1 MDKQIIFS
9 VFFIVFAAIMISAGV
24 ISKKWVSDTSDYI
37 LAGREVSL
45 LINIMGVAAIGFAGT
60 TVALAPG
67 YALLYGIKGSLI
79 WGCIYAA
86 LGLIVYGQVF
96 SNFIRRCGAQ
106 TLPEYLEMRY
116 DGKVRNVVACGTIV
130 GLCGILANNIVS
142 CAGIVSSYVG
152 WPQWVVI
159 ALAFAIILCFTYISG
174 LWAATITDFFQVTVG
189 IIAIPVF
196 LALLMQKFGGMEYLQ
211 GNWGAASV
219 WAEGI
224 TGGVMPVMSFKY
236 PSALTFFILFG
247 AALVWGNN
255 YYWMKIA
262 SCRNEKVAKK
272 SFTLAGILLIVVF
285 MIPLAI
291 IGAYA
296 GASMPEVFTL
306 GGGKVPPTAAYGALA
321 AIFPPFISSFFI
333 IGSVA
338 ASISTASTSALGAT
352 STATRDIY
360 QRMINPKA
368 DSKKTLKVSKVIM
381 LLIGILTWALCYF
394 PGGPTYLFAFANAWL
409 VPPAVLLCFGAVFP
423 KFNSNGAFWGVLA
436 GMITM
441 AVFTL
446 TELMGIFTVAKWTH
460 LALVGFV
467 VTIIVGLIA
476 SSLKPSKYYGRA
488 GWSNKVSE
496 GSREK
501 VKLDKRDIQVLSLIR
516 DGHKYM
522 ADITDALGV
531 DSKTSNESIERLD
544 IGGYIERASLIGSK
558 FYEFTI
564 TDKAKE
570 VLPELNSVE
579 MEMNKVGLN
588 KVYVGLLEKA
598 CVSSERA
605 AEYIKDQQWKSLK
618 ISSVTSHLTREGY
631 IVEKGLFKRRIEVT
645 QKGIDAVK
653 AFKKMSLK
661 AQ

>member
-1 MDKQIIFS
+1 MNVQVVFS
-9 VFFIVFAAIMISAGV
+9 IFFIVFAAIMVGAGV
-24 ISKKWVSDTSDYI
+24 ISKRWVSDTSDYI

-67 YALLYGIKGSLI
+67 YSILYGIKGSLI

-116 DGKVRNVVACGTIV
+116 DSKVRSVVACGTIV

-196 LALLMQKFGGMEYLQ
+196 LGLLMQKFGGMDFLQ
-211 GNWGAASV
+211 ANWGGASV

-224 TGGVMPVMSFKY
+224 SGGSMPVMSFKY
-236 PSALTFFILFG
+236 PSALTFFLLFG

-262 SCRNEKVAKK
+262 SCRNEKIAKK

-296 GASMPEVFTL
+296 GATMTEIFTL

-321 AIFPPFISSFFI
+321 GIFPPVISSFFI

-360 QRMINPKA
+360 QRIINPKA
-368 DSKKTLKVSKVIM
+368 DAKKTLKASKIIM

-409 VPPAVLLCFGAVFP
+409 VPPAVLLCFGAIFP

-446 TELMGIFTVAKWTH
+446 TELMNIFTVAKYTH
-460 LALVGFV
+460 LALIGFV
-467 VTIIVGLIA
+467 VTIVVGLIA
-476 SSLKPSKYYGRA
+476 SCMKPAKYYGQE
-488 GWSNKVSE
+488 GWNNRVSE
-496 GSREK
+496 GNREK
-501 VKLDKRDIQVLSLIR
+501 INLGKRDKQILSLIR

-531 DSKTSNESIERLD
+531 DSKTSTESIERLD
-544 IGGYIERASLIGSK
+544 LGGYIERAGLMGSK
-558 FYEFTI
+558 FYEFNI
-564 TDKAKE
+564 TAKGNE
-570 VLPELNSVE
+570 VLPQLDKAEE
-579 MEMNKVGLN
+579 EMNKVGLN
-588 KVYVGLLEKA
+588 KVYVGLLRCADASPEKVA
-598 CVSSERA
+598 Q
-605 AEYIKDQQWKSLK
+605 YIKELQWKSLK

-631 IVEKGLFKRRIEVT
+631 IIEKGLFKRKIEVT
-645 QKGIDAVK
+645 AKGKDAVK
-653 AFKKMSLK
+653 KFS
-661 AQ
+661 